1 MATAVQLGWEDIE
14 STAEDRDHIERSA
27 LRIRHGARAACK
39 RLRGERDAARTWR
52 RITETTIRLACR
64 ILGDESGGLCELAGN
79 VVAERDAAR
88 LELRALEWL
97 SINRDGL
104 WLNMGSV
111 IVIEEDPAG
120 RVEHPTYASA
130 ARALGWEGG

>member
-1 MATAVQLGWEDIE
+1 VSNPHRREWPAWWNGAQERDFAARHWASLGA
-14 STAEDRDHIERSA
+14 SDH
-27 LRIRHGARAACK
+27 RIRHGARSACK

-52 RITETTIRLACR
+52 RITATTIRLACR

-97 SINRDGL
+97 LIHHPDELRALVMADGDK
-104 WLNMGSV
+104 S
-111 IVIEEDPAG
+111 G
-120 RVEHPTYASA
+120 RYSYC
-130 ARALGWEGG
+130 ARALGWEG